1 MNDKKRRLELMDKAF
16 TDLSNS
22 YAKLRKEFLKSEYN
36 AKSKYCYIIS
46 AGHSGVDSNG
56 NYLTAPNKM
65 HDHKRGTFH
74 DGGKFYEGVFNR
86 VIADGLCKKLK
97 EAGIVYKKLYNPVLD
112 MTLQYKRDKVNHH
125 HTNVQKCILIDLHS
139 NAFDGNARGFRV
151 YTSKG
156 QTISDKIATNLW
168 HEVQQFSNKYGF
180 KMGTQSYL
188 DMDNDYEE
196 QLYMLRM
203 TACPAILPECLFFDN
218 YDDAKIL
225 MREDFQQDYIQAL
238 FNNIMWCEKN
248 VQL

>member
-1 MNDKKRRLELMDKAF
+1 MNDKKRRLRLMDEAF

-46 AGHSGVDSNG
+46 AGHSGVDANG

-74 DGGKFYEGVFNR
+74 DGSKFYEGVFNR

-125 HTNVQKCILIDLHS
+125 HTNIQKCILIDLHS

-203 TACPAILPECLFFDN
+203 TACPAILPEALFFDN
-218 YDDAKIL
+218 YEDAKIL

-248 VQL
+248 VQI